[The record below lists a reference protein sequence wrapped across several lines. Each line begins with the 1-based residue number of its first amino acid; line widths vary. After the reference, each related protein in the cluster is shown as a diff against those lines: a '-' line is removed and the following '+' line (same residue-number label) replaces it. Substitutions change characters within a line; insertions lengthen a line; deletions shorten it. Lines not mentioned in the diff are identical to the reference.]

1 MIALLVAARDIL
13 IAVIL
18 SWMGFGQ
25 STANIEEAK
34 DVQQSPTL
42 TLTISAQ

>member
-1 MIALLVAARDIL
+1 MISFLIAARDIL

-25 STANIEEAK
+25 TAPET
-34 DVQQSPTL
+34 DVTADKQKQPA
-42 TLTISAQ
+42 ISLYFNRS